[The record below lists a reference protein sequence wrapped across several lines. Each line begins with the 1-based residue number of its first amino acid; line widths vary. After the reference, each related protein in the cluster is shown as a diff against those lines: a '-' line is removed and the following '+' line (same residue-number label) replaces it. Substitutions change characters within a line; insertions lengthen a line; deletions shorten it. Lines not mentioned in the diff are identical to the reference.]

1 MRIEREKWGLYVL
14 LERRIMELPRDEGR
28 RKVCFILRLQARGLS
43 SGSGGKGVNGGAM
56 EEILVR

>member
-1 MRIEREKWGLYVL
+1 
-14 LERRIMELPRDEGR
+14 MELPRDEGR

-56 EEILVR
+56 EEISVR